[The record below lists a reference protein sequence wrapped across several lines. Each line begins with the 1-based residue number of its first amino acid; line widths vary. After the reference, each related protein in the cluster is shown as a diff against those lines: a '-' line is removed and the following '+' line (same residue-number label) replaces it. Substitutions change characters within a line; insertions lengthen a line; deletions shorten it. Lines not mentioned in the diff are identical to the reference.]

1 MSPRRS
7 NGFMSIKEVM
17 RNVLQENK
25 LQKGIDL
32 LTIKEAWKE
41 VMGSGVQ
48 SYTETIQYRNST
60 LYVKLTSS
68 VLREELSYGKEKI
81 IKIMNEKLNKVLIK
95 NVKLL

>member
-1 MSPRRS
+1 MGSRRNS
-7 NGFMSIKEVM
+7 EFMSIKDVM
-17 RNVLQENK
+17 QDVLQENK

-32 LTIKEAWKE
+32 LTIKEAWRV
-41 VMGSGVQ
+41 VMGKGVQ
-48 SYTETIQYRNST
+48 NYTDEIMYRNST
-60 LYVKLTSS
+60 LYVKLSSS